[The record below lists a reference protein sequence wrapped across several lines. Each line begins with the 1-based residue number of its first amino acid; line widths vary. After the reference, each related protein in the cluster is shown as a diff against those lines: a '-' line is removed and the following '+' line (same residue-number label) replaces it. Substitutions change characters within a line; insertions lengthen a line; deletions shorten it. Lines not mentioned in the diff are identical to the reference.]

1 MTYVPMC
8 LIFFSTSKQKPNMT
22 KSLLPTLLRILGTF
36 LAFCVLQYIIPWYYL
51 APAGIVAG
59 FFMLKTSNDRPM
71 AIGMLAGS
79 IAFAVFA
86 YAMAQIY
93 PMK

>member
-1 MTYVPMC
+1 M
-8 LIFFSTSKQKPNMT
+8 
-22 KSLLPTLLRILGTF
+22 PTLLRILGTF
-36 LAFCVLQYIIPWYYL
+36 AAFCVLQYIIPWYLL

-71 AIGMLAGS
+71 ALGILIGS
-79 IAFAVFA
+79 IAFAIFA

-93 PMK
+93 PVQ